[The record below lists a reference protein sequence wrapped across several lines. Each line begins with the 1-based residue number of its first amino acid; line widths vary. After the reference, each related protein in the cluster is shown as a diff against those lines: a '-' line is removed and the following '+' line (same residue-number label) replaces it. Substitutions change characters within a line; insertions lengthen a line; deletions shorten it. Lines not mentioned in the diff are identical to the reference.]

1 MIQHYEI
8 AKHTSVPFWIAGGA
22 CLSRRMCTPIR
33 DIDVYSPDPMALV
46 DDLCRHG
53 FKIEKAANNF
63 INLVTNDITS
73 SLFCTPIQVITNQ
86 RPTSP
91 EQLFETFDFTVCCI
105 AYDGKSYKFG
115 IGQELDCT
123 YRELVLNNVTHPLK
137 TLRRVK
143 KYQAKGFRISDKELL
158 KLSRQVVAMDWSK
171 LNLNDFLGESA

>member
-1 MIQHYEI
+1 MIEHYEI
-8 AKHTSVPFWIAGGA
+8 AKYTSVPFWIAGGA
-22 CLSRRMCTPIR
+22 CLSHRMCAPIR
-33 DIDVYSPDPMALV
+33 DIDVYSPDPTTLV

-63 INLVTNDITS
+63 INLVTNDITNPI
-73 SLFCTPIQVITNQ
+73 LFTPIQVITNQ

-91 EQLFETFDFTVCCI
+91 EELFKTFDFTVCCI

-115 IGQELDCT
+115 AEQEHHCM
-123 YRELVLNNVTHPLK
+123 YRQLVINHVTHPLK

-143 KYQAKGFRISDKELL
+143 KYQAKGFTISDEELL

-171 LNLNDFLGESA
+171 LNLDDFLGESA